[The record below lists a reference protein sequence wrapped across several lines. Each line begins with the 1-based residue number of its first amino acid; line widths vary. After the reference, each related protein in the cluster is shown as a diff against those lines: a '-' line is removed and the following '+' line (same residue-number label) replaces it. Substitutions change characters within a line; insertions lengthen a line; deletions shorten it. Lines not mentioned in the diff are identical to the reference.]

1 MTTTHQP
8 PQFSGEGNRLPDL
21 YTLPKHLTMKHI
33 MESTKNEYIL
43 RKLKRIKEENRKER
57 YKYVV
62 RYILHGHSAAQVGSH
77 PLVRGDR

>member
-8 PQFSGEGNRLPDL
+8 PQFSGDL
-21 YTLPKHLTMKHI
+21 RVSIIPCWEDERTL
-33 MESTKNEYIL
+33 
-43 RKLKRIKEENRKER
+43 RRLKRIKEENRKER